1 MQSEFLLPTSNCPF
15 STYQDPNY
23 FDDVFFP
30 SFASPVVSSDSYF
43 PTTSPDELFV
53 HDNML
58 IRDDDDFEKI
68 PRRDM
73 DDICDWI
80 YANHNEGN
88 SSSAEVFP
96 SAEVY
101 WSPCPSLE
109 SSQNTQIFMDIPMNM
124 PGELDNELKLVHLS
138 RAYGEAMDG
147 GNNGSLAK
155 VIVESINEKS
165 SPQGN
170 TVERVAYHMFKSK
183 DDHGE
188 YLRQESSKNFVTAF
202 NVLYQSLI
210 CGRFAHNAANA
221 AIIES
226 IPDDATAL
234 HIVDFDIGEGI
245 QWPALIEALSQKQRP
260 VKLTSMKLGEDRV
273 SSCWEFEET
282 KRRLQDHGRRYG
294 LRLEIEEKCIEDL
307 VADMMMRRR
316 NGRGR
321 EWLVFNLMVAL
332 PHMARR
338 RRRSHVVEFLKV
350 AEELLSSFDGIVTFG
365 DGEAGDELGDCTSFA
380 SYFGKLLT
388 HYQAL
393 FESLEHNFPV
403 YMAEARTA
411 MECTFLAPFMCPVAW
426 FEEWK
431 EIGKGRKFE
440 SVLEGWNV
448 SGESLCEAKVMVN
461 EGVTP
466 YNVKIEGLREN
477 EIVLG
482 WKETTIV
489 RVSIFCSRR

>member
-23 FDDVFFP
+23 FDDVFFSPFP
-30 SFASPVVSSDSYF
+30 SPL
-43 PTTSPDELFV
+43 SPDELFIL
-53 HDNML
+53 DNML
-58 IRDDDDFEKI
+58 IRGDDDFEKI
-68 PRRDM
+68 SRRDM
-73 DDICDWI
+73 DDICDWF
-80 YANHNEGN
+80 YANHSEGN
-88 SSSAEVFP
+88 SSSAEVFA
-96 SAEVY
+96 SAEE

-109 SSQNTQIFMDIPMNM
+109 SSQNTQMFVDIPKNM

-165 SPQGN
+165 RPQGN

-188 YLRQESSKNFVTAF
+188 YLRQESSNNFVTAF

-210 CGRFAHNAANA
+210 CGRFAHNAANT

-226 IPDDATAL
+226 IPDDATVL

-260 VKLTSMKLGEDRV
+260 VRLTSIKFGDDCT

-282 KRRLQDHGRRYG
+282 KRRLQDHARQYG
-294 LRLEIEEKCIEDL
+294 LGLEVEEKCIEDFA
-307 VADMMMRRR
+307 ADMMRRR
-316 NGRGR
+316 GRNGGGR

-338 RRRSHVVEFLKV
+338 RRRSRVVEFLKV
-350 AEELLSSFDGIVTFG
+350 AEELLSSFDGIVAFG
-365 DGEAGDELGDCTSFA
+365 DGEVGDELGDCTSFA
-380 SYFGKLLT
+380 SYFEKLLM

-393 FESLEHNFPV
+393 FESLEHNFPDYLV
-403 YMAEARTA
+403 EARTA
-411 MECTFLAPFMCPVAW
+411 MECTFLSPLMSPVAW

-431 EIGKGRKFE
+431 EIGRGHKFE
-440 SVLEGWNV
+440 SVLEGRKV

-461 EGVTP
+461 EGESL
-466 YNVKIEGLREN
+466 YNVKIEGLSEN
-477 EIVLG
+477 EVVLR
-482 WKETTIV
+482 WKETRIV